1 MVSIRVC
8 RLSACVKMYVLNMWF
23 VLLVFFTSMKQSIII
38 AGVICC
44 LLLQLKERSGISEYI
59 YLEVVYLMTPLKHL
73 LECTPVAVLHLL
85 DFTCLIAAVPK
96 YG

>member
-1 MVSIRVC
+1 
-8 RLSACVKMYVLNMWF
+8 
-23 VLLVFFTSMKQSIII
+23 MKQSIII

-59 YLEVVYLMTPLKHL
+59 YLEVVYLMMPLKHL
-73 LECTPVAVLHLL
+73 LERTPVAVLHLL

>member
-23 VLLVFFTSMKQSIII
+23 VLLVFFTSMKQSIIM

-59 YLEVVYLMTPLKHL
+59 YLEVGMSDDAIKTSARMHSCSCSPS
-73 LECTPVAVLHLL
+73 P
-85 DFTCLIAAVPK
+85 
-96 YG
+96 